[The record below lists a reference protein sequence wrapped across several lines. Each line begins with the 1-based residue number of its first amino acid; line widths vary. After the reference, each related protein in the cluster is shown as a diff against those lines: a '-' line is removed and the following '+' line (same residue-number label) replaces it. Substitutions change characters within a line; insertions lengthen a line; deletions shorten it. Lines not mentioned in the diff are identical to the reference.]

1 MIESKKILCPATKK
15 MVLDKEKREKR
26 ASKKSRERKREQDN
40 RILHSKTKGQ

>member
-26 ASKKSRERKREQDN
+26 ASQKSRERKREQDTPA
-40 RILHSKTKGQ
+40 L